1 MSDATRTPAGPATF
15 REVFAEPEY
24 RALYVA
30 NALSWTGDFIA
41 KAAVTVLVYRETE
54 SVALSA
60 AAFAVSFLPWLVGG
74 PLLTA
79 LAERHSYRTVMI
91 ICDLTR
97 MGLVAIIAIPGLRAH
112 TILIL
117 VFLVT
122 LANPPSQ
129 AAKSALLPLILTG
142 DRLVVGLSVNI
153 STGQAAQIAGYV
165 SGAAIAAVS
174 PQAALLI
181 NAAAF
186 GASALIVRS
195 GIRHRPPA
203 NDAGNRNHLLRET
216 ADGFRVVF
224 GTPVLRAIAII
235 VFTSMLFAIVPEGLA
250 AGWAADEGRHG
261 AARGFA
267 QALIMS
273 AAPLGFIVG
282 SLVVGRALRPDLR
295 RTLIRPF
302 AVLAPL
308 ALVPAL
314 LDPPPVVVAL
324 LAAITGFAVAGL
336 LPVANGL
343 FVQALPH
350 GFRARAFGV
359 MATGMQVIQGLAV
372 LVTGILAQRFSIPVV
387 VGLWSAAG
395 VLLVLIAAAHWPSAD
410 RFNLAIAAAEEHNRK
425 MAEESSASAPPGDT
439 SAGRGSAGQA
449 DPEGPDTAPAG
460 EDHRAG
466 IGIDAPDSPVG
477 EVPEE
482 GGPRGG
488 EQTSGA
494 AVRPAQRAAPQS
506 SAPGPGGARANRG
519 PGHPRPPTSQAG
531 VGAL

>member
-1 MSDATRTPAGPATF
+1 MSNATHTPAGPATF

-24 RALYVA
+24 RALYTA

-79 LAERHSYRTVMI
+79 LAERYSYRTVMI
-91 ICDLTR
+91 VCDVTR
-97 MGLVAIIAIPGLRAH
+97 MVLVAILAIPVLSAH
-112 TILIL
+112 TILILIL

-142 DRLVVGLSVNI
+142 DRLVVGLSLNI
-153 STGQAAQIAGYV
+153 STGQAAQIMGYV
-165 SGAAIAAVS
+165 AGAAIAAVS

-181 NAAAF
+181 NAGAF
-186 GASALIVRS
+186 GVSALIIRS
-195 GIRHRPPA
+195 GIRHRPA
-203 NDAGNRNHLLRET
+203 AIREENRGHLLRET
-216 ADGFRVVF
+216 ADGFAVVF
-224 GTPVLRAIAII
+224 GTPVLRAIAIL

-250 AGWAADEGRHG
+250 AGWAAKDGPNG
-261 AARGFA
+261 AARGFT

-282 SLVVGRALRPDLR
+282 SLLVGRALRPDLR

-308 ALVPAL
+308 ALVPSL
-314 LDPPPVVVAL
+314 LDPPPVAVAL
-324 LAAITGFAVAGL
+324 LAAVSGFAVAGL

-359 MATGMQVIQGLAV
+359 MATGMQVIQGSAV
-372 LVTGILAQRFSIPVV
+372 LVTGILADRYSIPVV
-387 VGLWSAAG
+387 VGLWSLAG
-395 VLLVLIAAAHWPSAD
+395 VLLVLVAAVQWPSVD
-410 RFNLAIAAAEEHNRK
+410 RFNVAIAAAEERNRQ
-425 MAEESSASAPPGDT
+425 AEQSAPVPAQPSAAKPETAEPSTAATATAEPATAATATVPPPAASAVAESSGDARSESADG
-439 SAGRGSAGQA
+439 SGRPAHRPVPHGSGGSA
-449 DPEGPDTAPAG
+449 
-460 EDHRAG
+460 
-466 IGIDAPDSPVG
+466 
-477 EVPEE
+477 
-482 GGPRGG
+482 
-488 EQTSGA
+488 
-494 AVRPAQRAAPQS
+494 RP
-506 SAPGPGGARANRG
+506 NRG

>member
-1 MSDATRTPAGPATF
+1 MSDATHTPAGPATF

-24 RALYVA
+24 RALFVA
-30 NALSWTGDFIA
+30 NLLSWTGDYIA

-79 LAERHSYRTVMI
+79 LTERHSYRTVMVV
-91 ICDLTR
+91 CDLTR
-97 MGLVAIIAIPGLRAH
+97 MALVASLALPGLRAH

-117 VFLVT
+117 VFLIT

-142 DRLVVGLSVNI
+142 DRVVVGLSLNI
-153 STGQAAQIAGYV
+153 STGQAAQIVGYV

-174 PQAALLI
+174 PRAALLV
-181 NAAAF
+181 NAGAF
-186 GASALIVRS
+186 ALSALVIRS

-203 NDAGNRNHLLRET
+203 IRDDHRSHLLRET
-216 ADGFRVVF
+216 ADGFRMVF
-224 GTPVLRAIAII
+224 GTPVLRAIAIL

-250 AGWAADEGRHG
+250 AGWAAEEEGLD
-261 AARGFA
+261 AAAQGFT

-273 AAPLGFIVG
+273 ASPVGFIVG

-324 LAAITGFAVAGL
+324 LAAVSGLAVAGL

-359 MATGMQVIQGLAV
+359 MATGMQVIQGAAV
-372 LVTGILAQRFSIPVV
+372 LVTGILADRFSIPVV
-387 VGLWSAAG
+387 VGVWSVAG
-395 VLLVLIAAAHWPSAD
+395 VLLMLTAAVQWPSTD
-410 RFNLAIAAAEEHNRK
+410 RFNAAITAAEKHNREAGAATTAETAWRPEPEPAPDDAAADDR
-425 MAEESSASAPPGDT
+425 PDGDPEAVAD
-439 SAGRGSAGQA
+439 AGRPNQR
-449 DPEGPDTAPAG
+449 PAPAATG
-460 EDHRAG
+460 DGDR
-466 IGIDAPDSPVG
+466 
-477 EVPEE
+477 
-482 GGPRGG
+482 
-488 EQTSGA
+488 T
-494 AVRPAQRAAPQS
+494 
-506 SAPGPGGARANRG
+506 NRG
-519 PGHPRPPTSQAG
+519 PGHPRPPSSQAG